1 MESMRRNISTR
12 RHLVLF
18 FTVMILA
25 LFSNT
30 FPVYGQPA
38 KQSEKG
44 TFLLTIFLK
53 HDQSKTLAELH
64 AQLKKT
70 EFAKNFPPEGVEIV
84 SWYVMMGIGQVVT
97 LRVPAEKLRAV
108 NRAIEERAWGTYR
121 TEFYATYDYR
131 PIWEAAREKAH

>member
-1 MESMRRNISTR
+1 MESTRRNISTK
-12 RHLVLF
+12 RHFVLLF
-18 FTVMILA
+18 AVMILA
-25 LFSNT
+25 LFSVIC
-30 FPVYGQPA
+30 PVYGQQA
-38 KQSEKG
+38 KQADKG

-121 TEFYATYDYR
+121 TEFYATYDYK
-131 PIWEAAREKAH
+131 PIWEAAREQAH

>member
-1 MESMRRNISTR
+1 MGSMRRNISTR
-12 RHLVLF
+12 RHFVLIF
-18 FTVMILA
+18 AIMILD
-25 LFSNT
+25 LFSIT
-30 FPVYGQPA
+30 CPVYGQQA
-38 KQSEKG
+38 KQAEKG

-53 HDQSKTLAELH
+53 HDQSKTLAELN

>member
-12 RHLVLF
+12 KHFVLLF
-18 FTVMILA
+18 AVMILA
-25 LFSNT
+25 LFSVT
-30 FPVYGQPA
+30 CPVYGQQA

-53 HDQSKTLAELH
+53 HDQSKTMAELH

-108 NRAIEERAWGTYR
+108 NRAIEEGAWGAYR